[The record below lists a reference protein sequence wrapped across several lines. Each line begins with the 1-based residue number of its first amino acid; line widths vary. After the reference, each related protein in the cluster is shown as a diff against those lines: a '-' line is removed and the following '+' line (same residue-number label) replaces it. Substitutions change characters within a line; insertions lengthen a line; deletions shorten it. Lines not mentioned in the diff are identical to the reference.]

1 MKRTLL
7 VALWLPLAVAA
18 QAVVRF
24 GVDAELPPTPA
35 PMMAIAVVSLFVF
48 TWPAGIPL
56 TAALRRLHSHSR
68 FATYA
73 CAALLGPLTAAAAT
87 VGGVLGP
94 IAVWIYA
101 SVLSL
106 PAWLVLWLLEWR
118 RRRAA
123 PHPDR

>member
-1 MKRTLL
+1 M
-7 VALWLPLAVAA
+7 
-18 QAVVRF
+18 
-24 GVDAELPPTPA
+24 PPPPA
-35 PMMAIAVVSLFVF
+35 PMMAIAVVLLFVF

-73 CAALLGPLTAAAAT
+73 CTAVLGPLTAAAAT

-94 IAVWIYA
+94 IAVWSYA

-106 PAWLVLWLLEWR
+106 PAWLVLWLFRVAGR
-118 RRRAA
+118 RGA
-123 PHPDR
+123 PHPGR